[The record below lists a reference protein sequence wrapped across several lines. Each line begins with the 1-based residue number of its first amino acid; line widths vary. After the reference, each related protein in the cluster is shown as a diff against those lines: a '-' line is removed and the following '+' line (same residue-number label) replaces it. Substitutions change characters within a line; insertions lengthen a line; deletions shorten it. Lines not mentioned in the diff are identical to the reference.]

1 MTKTK
6 ASKALIGAWLAVLS
20 LTVAGCWGAMQISP
34 TTRPVLAP
42 IVEDKDAGLVAVAS
56 GFHVSGWPCRNLI
69 SPLSQ
74 PRYTLLTLRPMV

>member
-6 ASKALIGAWLAVLS
+6 AAKALIGAWLAVPS

-42 IVEDKDAGLVAVAS
+42 TVEDKDAGLVAVAS
-56 GFHVSGWPCRNLI
+56 GFHVSGWLCRNLI
-69 SPLSQ
+69 PPLSQ